1 MGNRAHFPFV
11 FFGAIAAGLVAVP
24 TSAQLTAD
32 EAAGLL
38 AEYEIQGSCY
48 GSSSPAVDIPR
59 FAALYKQ
66 GDLLLDEMIT
76 QRIGLHDINRAFE
89 EMGRGE
95 GARSVIMYG

>member
-1 MGNRAHFPFV
+1 M
-11 FFGAIAAGLVAVP
+11 
-24 TSAQLTAD
+24 
-32 EAAGLL
+32 
-38 AEYEIQGSCY
+38 
-48 GSSSPAVDIPR
+48 DIPR